1 MKKLIVF
8 AAAILGF
15 SAVSFG
21 QNTASQTA
29 SALVIQAISITS
41 GTALDFGTFG
51 ARKTATSTVVLT
63 TAGSRSSSTA
73 DIIGGAG
80 TPGTF
85 TITGDAGHLVTV
97 GLPSTSTLLV
107 GSGTAAGGA
116 DMSIDAAPTG
126 WSTDGGDLTN
136 FTITGGSIVL
146 TVGATLNVGIDQK
159 AGPYQGTYNVT
170 ANYN

>member
-1 MKKLIVF
+1 MKKLLVF
-8 AAAILGF
+8 AVAILGF
-15 SAVSFG
+15 SAFSFG
-21 QNTASQTA
+21 QNSATQTA

-41 GTALDFGTFG
+41 STNLDFGTFG
-51 ARKTATSTVVLT
+51 ARKTAASTVVLT
-63 TAGSRSSSTA
+63 TAGSRTSSTA
-73 DIIGGAG
+73 DIIGGGG

-97 GLPSTSTLLV
+97 VLPTTSTPLV
-107 GSGTAAGGA
+107 GTGTALGGA
-116 DMSIDAAPTG
+116 DMSIDAAPAG

-159 AGPYQGTYNVT
+159 AGPYSGTYAVT